1 MKRVDRA
8 IGLFL
13 LVLYA
18 FFFAST
24 TLFVHTH
31 QDSNI
36 THSHPW
42 SSKNHTHTGSQ
53 LQLIDCLADGLTLVE
68 DTVLIPDV
76 KLLFVCSINTCPEE
90 VDVLNPGL
98 SLCGLRAPPVFAA

>member
-1 MKRVDRA
+1 MKRVNRA
-8 IGLFL
+8 IGFFL

-31 QDSNI
+31 QDSNA

-42 SSKNHTHTGSQ
+42 SSKAHTHTGSQ
-53 LQLIDCLADGLTLVE
+53 LQLIDCLTDGLTLAE
-68 DTVLIPDV
+68 DTVLVADL
-76 KLLFVCSINTCPEE
+76 KLLFVCDINTRIEE
-90 VDVLNPGL
+90 IDIHNPGL
-98 SLCGLRAPPVFAA
+98 SQSGLRAPPVFAA